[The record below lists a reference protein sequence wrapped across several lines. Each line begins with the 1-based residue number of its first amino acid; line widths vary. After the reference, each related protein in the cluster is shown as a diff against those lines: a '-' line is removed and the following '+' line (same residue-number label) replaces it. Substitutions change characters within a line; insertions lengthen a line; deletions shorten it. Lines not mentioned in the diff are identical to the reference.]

1 MDTVRTVLGDLPAA
15 DLGPTDYHEHLFQA
29 SPLLLGD
36 ELDNE
41 AASGHE
47 AVLLRES
54 GFATM
59 VDATPL
65 GLGARP
71 QALSRI
77 SARSGLNVVA
87 ATGAHREVHYPDG
100 HWLRS
105 AAEDK
110 LAARFYHDIEFGM
123 EADDPEDPGQITPG
137 VRVRAGLIKTG
148 IGYWSVS
155 RFERRVLAAAAHT
168 HGRTGVAIMVH
179 LEHGSAGIELLEM
192 LGALGVS
199 PDAVVL
205 AHVDRNPDP
214 VLHAELAAAGC
225 YLGYDGFARTKLWPD
240 SVLVDCFIRAAE
252 LGATERLLLGGD
264 VARRT
269 RFVAYGGLPGMG
281 YLGTRVIPR
290 LIRTGHSQL
299 VEAALVANPAR
310 LLARFPAPDAAAKEK
325 HD

>member
-1 MDTVRTVLGDLPAA
+1 M
-15 DLGPTDYHEHLFQA
+15 
-29 SPLLLGD
+29 
-36 ELDNE
+36 
-41 AASGHE
+41 
-47 AVLLRES
+47 
-54 GFATM
+54 
-59 VDATPL
+59 
-65 GLGARP
+65 
-71 QALSRI
+71 
-77 SARSGLNVVA
+77 
-87 ATGAHREVHYPDG
+87 
-100 HWLRS
+100 
-105 AAEDK
+105 
-110 LAARFYHDIEFGM
+110 
-123 EADDPEDPGQITPG
+123 
-137 VRVRAGLIKTG
+137 RAGLVKTG

-155 RFERRVLAAAAHT
+155 SFERRVLAAAAKT

-192 LGALGVS
+192 LRALGVS

-225 YLGYDGFARTKLWPD
+225 YLGYDGFARTMLWPD

-290 LIRTGHSQL
+290 LIRSGHSQL

-310 LLARFPAPDAAAKEK
+310 LLARFPAPDVAAKET
-325 HD
+325 HG